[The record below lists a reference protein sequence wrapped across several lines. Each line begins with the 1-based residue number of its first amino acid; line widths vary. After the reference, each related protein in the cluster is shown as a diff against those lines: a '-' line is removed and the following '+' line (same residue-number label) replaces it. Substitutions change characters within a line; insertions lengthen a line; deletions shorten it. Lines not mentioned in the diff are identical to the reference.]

1 MTIFDHAIESDW
13 EEGVETICRYPRR
26 GGSFG
31 VVADG
36 SLIKTMPTAGA
47 RRIGAGLNRRL
58 LDHPQGANLVAWANV
73 ITSPL
78 VRGVV
83 TAIRWM
89 SPAGPFRQTNVALLD
104 EGIRWVRA
112 ELDKPR

>member
-1 MTIFDHAIESDW
+1 VGATTVHPGTARFVQPPLAHAHRASSS
-13 EEGVETICRYPRR
+13 GPRH
-26 GGSFG
+26 
-31 VVADG
+31 
-36 SLIKTMPTAGA
+36 AG
-47 RRIGAGLNRRL
+47 
-58 LDHPQGANLVAWANV
+58 NV
-73 ITSPL
+73 TSPL